1 MILNVL
7 VAVDHPTLQH
17 QIQRRLARE
26 DVIVEIPRNRGN
38 IWKRMARETC
48 DVVVLSKSLLPRPA
62 KDLLQTLSQ
71 IPDSPAV
78 VVFTERNDPEER
90 AALIAAG
97 AEEVLHAGLP
107 TDQVVDVL
115 NTLLEKRA
123 AWAQQRLT
131 SLRTVGQPRLSD
143 FVSSSPVMA
152 DFMEIVRRVV
162 PGNASLLLLG
172 ETGVGKERLAR
183 AIHAEGP
190 RGAGPF
196 ITINCGALPEAL
208 LESELFGHEAGAFTG
223 ASRTRRGYFELAHG
237 GTIFLDEI
245 GEMPPHLQVRLL
257 RVLQDREVQR
267 VGGERPFRVDVRLMA
282 ATNRDLQ
289 ERVEA
294 GLFRKDLFFRLG
306 VVSLTVPPLRV
317 RREDIPEL
325 VRGYL
330 DYLRPRVGREV
341 RAVEEEALLAL
352 ARYDWPGN
360 VRELINVIERAMLLC
375 AETTITADDLPEAIR
390 AAGPAPPDATGAEQP
405 RDRGDRWPG
414 LTLAEARGEWLAEL
428 EREYLSCQL
437 AASMGRV
444 GEAARRAGITPRA
457 LYGKMRRHGLR
468 KEDFKSA

>member
-7 VAVDHPTLQH
+7 IAVDHPTLQH

-26 DVIVEIPRNRGN
+26 DVLVEVPRSRANV
-38 IWKRMARETC
+38 WKRVARETC
-48 DVVVLSKSLLPRPA
+48 DMCVLSKSLLPRPA
-62 KDLLQTLSQ
+62 QSVLQTLAQ
-71 IPDSPAV
+71 IPDAPAV
-78 VVFTERNDPEER
+78 VVVTERNDPEER

-115 NTLLEKRA
+115 EALLEKRA
-123 AWAQQRLT
+123 TWARQRLAT
-131 SLRTVGQPRLSD
+131 LRTVGQPRLAD

-152 DFMEIVRRVV
+152 DFMDVVRRVV
-162 PGNASLLLLG
+162 PGSASLLLLG

-190 RGAGPF
+190 RGGGPF

-237 GTIFLDEI
+237 GTIFLDEV
-245 GEMPPHLQVRLL
+245 GEMPLHLQVRLL
-257 RVLQDREVQR
+257 RVLQDHEVQR
-267 VGGERPFRVDVRLMA
+267 VGGERPIRVDVRLMA

-317 RREDIPEL
+317 RRDDIPEL

-330 DYLRPRVGREV
+330 DYLRPRVGRDV
-341 RAVEEEALLAL
+341 RSIDGAALDAL

-375 AETTITADDLPEAIR
+375 AGASIAVGDLPEAIR
-390 AAGPAPPDATGAEQP
+390 GAGPAPAPAAP
-405 RDRGDRWPG
+405 APGDGRRERWAG
-414 LTLAEARGEWLAEL
+414 MTLAAARAEWMAEL
-428 EREYLSCQL
+428 ERDYLSSVL
-437 AASMGRV
+437 AATRGRV
-444 GEAARRAGITPRA
+444 GEAAARAGITPRA

-468 KEDFKSA
+468 KEPFRTA

>member
-7 VAVDHPTLQH
+7 VAIDHPTLQH

-26 DVIVEIPRNRGN
+26 DVIVEIPRSRGN

-62 KDLLQTLSQ
+62 QDLLQTLAQ

-78 VVFTERNDPEER
+78 VVVTERNDPEER
-90 AALIAAG
+90 ASLIAAG

-107 TDQVVDVL
+107 TDQVIDVL
-115 NTLLEKRA
+115 ETLLEKRGT
-123 AWAQQRLT
+123 WARQRLAT
-131 SLRTVGQPRLSD
+131 LRTVGQPRLSD

-152 DFMEIVRRVV
+152 DFMEVVRRVV

-183 AIHAEGP
+183 AIHGEGP

-245 GEMPPHLQVRLL
+245 GEMPLHLQVRLL

-267 VGGERPFRVDVRLMA
+267 VGGERPIRVDVRLMA

-289 ERVEA
+289 DRVEA

-330 DYLRPRVGREV
+330 DYLRPRVGRDV
-341 RAVEEEALLAL
+341 HAVEDEALLAL
-352 ARYDWPGN
+352 GRYDWPGN

-375 AETTITADDLPEAIR
+375 AETTITTADLPEAIR
-390 AAGPAPPDATGAEQP
+390 AVGPVSSAAADQP
-405 RDRGDRWPG
+405 RGRADRWPG
-414 LTLAEARGEWLAEL
+414 LTLAEARVEWLAEL
-428 EREYLSCQL
+428 EREYLACRL
-437 AASMGRV
+437 AASRGRV
-444 GEAARRAGITPRA
+444 GEAALRAGITPRA